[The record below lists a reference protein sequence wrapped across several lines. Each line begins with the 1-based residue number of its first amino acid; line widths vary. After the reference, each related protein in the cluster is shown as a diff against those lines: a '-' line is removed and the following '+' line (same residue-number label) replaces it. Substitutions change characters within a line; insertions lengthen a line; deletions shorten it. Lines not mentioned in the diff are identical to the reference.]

1 MSALSLYFLV
11 MLDNIDNFFI
21 IVTSVLAVA
30 IFICIAFPTM
40 ENNRLTEFSKKVIK
54 IWVPILGILTFIT
67 IMIPSTKQVAFIYIV
82 SNLSQNKI
90 VQDIGEKSLQIPD
103 KALEI
108 LNMKMNEYIDDMKK
122 EAVDE
127 AKKAVKN

>member
-11 MLDNIDNFFI
+11 MLDNIVTFFG
-21 IVTSVLAVA
+21 VVCATSWILTLALILVFAVLEMPLL
-30 IFICIAFPTM
+30 I
-40 ENNRLTEFSKKVIK
+40 KKVTI
-54 IWVPILGILTFIT
+54 IGISISLFTTFIYN
-67 IMIPSTKQVAFIYIV
+67 MIPTTKQVAFIYIV

-127 AKKAVKN
+127 AKNVVKNK